1 LYRQTKAL
9 RLSCEGATS
18 VPIHSPITD
27 VGCPIPID
35 GMRLMAYLEHN
46 RNKYWDYYWQCRL
59 AGSSPEPVV
68 LACG

>member
-1 LYRQTKAL
+1 
-9 RLSCEGATS
+9 